1 MCLGKLTQS
10 GHTKEHVCKCWT
22 FKGKEKSSRGVW
34 AEWSGKENPIVL
46 RPLLAGKKVRITEIL
61 LCQIY
66 LPRITDAGT
75 WWQTCENSRK
85 MFVLREAAGW
95 DGGCVS
101 WAHFWAG
108 HLHGAESGCRAHSGP
123 SCSLAWSKPWCLHCP
138 WFYMIW
144 IKIIGWGFDL
154 DWSCP

>member
-1 MCLGKLTQS
+1 MCLGKLTPS

-66 LPRITDAGT
+66 LPRIIDAGT

-95 DGGCVS
+95 DGGVCVLGPLLGRASS
-101 WAHFWAG
+101 WGW
-108 HLHGAESGCRAHSGP
+108 E
-123 SCSLAWSKPWCLHCP
+123 CSLALSQNPGCLRMQSSQWPFLQPGLIQAMVSSLSLVLH
-138 WFYMIW
+138 
-144 IKIIGWGFDL
+144 DL
-154 DWSCP
+154 D